1 MLVISRKVGESVH
14 IGDTI
19 NVVVIDVVG
28 NKVRLGIEAPK
39 EVNIRRDEVREN
51 KNRSMEIKQCPSV
64 KKQKNSE
71 NL

>member
-1 MLVISRKVGESVH
+1 MLVISRKIGESVH